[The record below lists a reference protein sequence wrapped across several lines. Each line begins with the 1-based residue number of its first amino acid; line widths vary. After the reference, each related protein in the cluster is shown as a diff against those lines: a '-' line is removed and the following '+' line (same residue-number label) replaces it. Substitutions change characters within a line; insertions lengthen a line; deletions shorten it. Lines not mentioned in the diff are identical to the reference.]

1 MYLVYPR
8 NGLILNDI
16 SYDKIHL
23 VTGTPSSILSSQV
36 ILAVV
41 DQDKNSRDVDLFR
54 KWKVMRKVA
63 QKAWEGAGN
72 ERSFIA
78 WPARVAWDVIKNS
91 MTIP

>member
-23 VTGTPSSILSSQV
+23 VTGTPSAILSSQV

-63 QKAWEGAGN
+63 QKA
-72 ERSFIA
+72 
-78 WPARVAWDVIKNS
+78 
-91 MTIP
+91 